1 MSETDVLED
10 GAVAE
15 TVLDRKKGRDSS
27 LPPSCFACGAE
38 VVGPFCY
45 NCGQKND
52 DCRRNILSLAGE
64 TLTGVFSIDSKFFR
78 TLGTMLTKPG
88 RYVREYGDGKRSVFT
103 PPIRF
108 FLVISFVFFSIM
120 ALTDT
125 YFLTLKPRLAEANEE
140 TGQVA
145 AMFELQ
151 SGEVQTVTFDFLF
164 LAKAS
169 EAEYTEDE
177 AAAFKQFVSERVLYD
192 IDETDEEDVLAAQEF
207 SSVADRINQVA
218 LNPRPFNT
226 ALNSWLPRLMFIMAP
241 LMAFLG
247 LFFVRGKDAL
257 VYDHLILSLN
267 VHAFMFL
274 ALIAA
279 VFAASLVPGGV
290 ATSIFLVTLFV
301 YYLLALKGAFRR
313 GWIKS
318 FFATLFVFFF
328 YSLFM
333 FSSLLIVSII
343 AIRDST

>member
-15 TVLDRKKGRDSS
+15 TALDRKKGRDST
-27 LPPSCFACGAE
+27 LPSTCFACGAE

-78 TLGTMLTKPG
+78 TLGTMVARPG
-88 RYVREYGDGKRSVFT
+88 HYVREYGDGKRSVFT

-108 FLVISFVFFSIM
+108 FLVISFVFFSVM

-125 YFLTLKPRLAEANEE
+125 YFLTLKPRLTVAEEE
-140 TGQVA
+140 AGQVA
-145 AMFELQ
+145 ATFETV
-151 SGEVQTVTFDFLF
+151 SGEVQTISFDFLF

-169 EAEYTEDE
+169 EAEYTEEE
-177 AAAFKQFVSERVLYD
+177 AAEFREFISERVLLD
-192 IDETDEEDVLAAQEF
+192 VDQSDEEDVLAAAEF
-207 SSVADRINQVA
+207 SSVADRINEVA
-218 LNPRPFNT
+218 LNPRPFNI

-247 LFFVRGKDAL
+247 LVFVRGKDAL

-274 ALIAA
+274 SLIAA

-290 ATSIFLVTLFV
+290 ATSIFLVALFV
-301 YYLLALKGAFRR
+301 YYLLTLKGAFSR
-313 GWIKS
+313 GWVKTV
-318 FFATLFVFFF
+318 FATLFVFFF

-333 FSSLLIVSII
+333 FSSLLVVSVI